1 MLRIIL
7 LHLFRDLFQIKHIL
21 DLTTITLQLLQELH
35 LKFPEVGSILREAL
49 ATSSLKMLFYLLM
62 EDTTTDNLSTIEF
75 MNSLTM

>member
-1 MLRIIL
+1 M
-7 LHLFRDLFQIKHIL
+7 FRDLFQIKHIL